1 MVSVCHEIVVFTQP
15 PSYTYWGGCGSVVSG
30 NREVVS
36 FIQKPDRYGGR
47 VWQSGY
53 LAVVS
58 SCNSYTHNS
67 TRAQREST
75 GENAHVKCNL
85 LLKSSQ
91 QHLAESESGGR
102 GVDTS
107 RSGCRVIVSIVCMRW
122 SACDRCGLRGRVP
135 FD

>member
-1 MVSVCHEIVVFTQP
+1 MCHEIVVFTQP

-36 FIQKPDRYGGR
+36 FIQKSDRYGGR
-47 VWQSGY
+47 VWQNGY

-75 GENAHVKCNL
+75 GENTHVEYNL
-85 LLKSSQ
+85 LLKVSQ
-91 QHLAESESGGR
+91 Q
-102 GVDTS
+102 
-107 RSGCRVIVSIVCMRW
+107 
-122 SACDRCGLRGRVP
+122 
-135 FD
+135 